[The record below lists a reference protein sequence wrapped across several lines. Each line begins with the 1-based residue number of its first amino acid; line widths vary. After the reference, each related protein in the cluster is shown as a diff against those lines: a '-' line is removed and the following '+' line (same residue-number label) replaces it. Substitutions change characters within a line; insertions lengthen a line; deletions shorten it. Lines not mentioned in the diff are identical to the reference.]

1 MAAAVSGGYLLFSMT
16 KQSLHTDM
24 MAFFKTNN
32 DGNSDNNPNLLN
44 TNFMLGIVLATVC
57 TFSHFIF
64 KTIL

>member
-1 MAAAVSGGYLLFSMT
+1 MAAAVSGGCLLFSMT

-24 MAFFKTNN
+24 MAFSKPNN
-32 DGNSDNNPNLLN
+32 DGTSDHNSNLLN
-44 TNFMLGIVLATVC
+44 TNYMPGTVLATVH